1 LCWQAD
7 LARAKHDLV
16 DRIMDD
22 ICSLMGVGMPLN
34 SKKIS
39 TATLR
44 QQIVHE
50 VRQAILNGTL
60 HPGERLVERNLAAS
74 LGTSLTAARE
84 AMIQLESEGLITKRP
99 NSTTHV
105 TQLSPEE
112 ISQIFAV
119 RRVLEEFA
127 FVEAARHGTPQE
139 NAKLEQIHTK
149 ALRFAEAGDARAYIA
164 QDLSWHQTVWSMSHN
179 PYLYGSLS
187 RAILPLFG
195 FSVIRVAMQEGF
207 DLVEDARDHEPL
219 LRAIAGH
226 DVAATRR
233 AYRAAADNWS
243 EEAQKAASGAVKPL
257 QPGPVRLTLK

>member
-1 LCWQAD
+1 
-7 LARAKHDLV
+7 
-16 DRIMDD
+16 
-22 ICSLMGVGMPLN
+22 MPLT

-44 QQIVHE
+44 QQIVQE

-112 ISQIFAV
+112 IGQIFVV

-127 FVEAARHGTPQE
+127 FVEAARHGTAQE
-139 NAKLEQIHTK
+139 NSKLEQIHMK
-149 ALRFAEAGDARAYIA
+149 ALRFAEAGDARAYIGL
-164 QDLSWHQTVWSMSHN
+164 DLAWHEAVWRMAHN
-179 PYLYGSLS
+179 QFLYASLN

-195 FSVIRVAMQEGF
+195 FSVIGVAMQEGF
-207 DLVEDARDHEPL
+207 DLVEDARNHEPL
-219 LRAIAGH
+219 LKAIAGH
-226 DVAATRR
+226 DVGATRR
-233 AYRAAADNWS
+233 AYRAAADTWS
-243 EEAQKAASGAVKPL
+243 IDAQKAASTPGKPTAS
-257 QPGPVRLTLK
+257 GPVRLTLK

>member
-1 LCWQAD
+1 
-7 LARAKHDLV
+7 
-16 DRIMDD
+16 
-22 ICSLMGVGMPLN
+22 MPLT

-44 QQIVHE
+44 QQIVQE

-60 HPGERLVERNLAAS
+60 HPGERLVERNLAVS

-127 FVEAARHGTPQE
+127 FVEAARHGTAQE
-139 NAKLEQIHTK
+139 NSKLEQIHMR
-149 ALRFAEAGDARAYIA
+149 ALRFAEGADARAYIG
-164 QDLSWHQTVWSMSHN
+164 QDLAWHEAVWRMAHN
-179 PYLYGSLS
+179 PFLYASLN

-195 FSVIRVAMQEGF
+195 FSIIGVAMQEGF
-207 DLVEDARDHEPL
+207 DLVEDARNHEPL
-219 LRAIAGH
+219 LQAIAAH

-243 EEAQKAASGAVKPL
+243 VEAMKAASVPAKPAAS
-257 QPGPVRLTLK
+257 GPVRLTLK

>member
-1 LCWQAD
+1 
-7 LARAKHDLV
+7 
-16 DRIMDD
+16 
-22 ICSLMGVGMPLN
+22 MPLT

-44 QQIVHE
+44 QQIVQE

-105 TQLSPEE
+105 TQLSPED
-112 ISQIFAV
+112 INHIFAV

-127 FVEAARHGTPQE
+127 FVEAARHGTSQE
-139 NAKLEQIHTK
+139 NTKLEQIHAK
-149 ALRFAEAGDARAYIA
+149 AVRLAEAGDARAYIA
-164 QDLSWHQTVWSMSHN
+164 QDLSWHETVWRMSHN
-179 PYLYGSLS
+179 PYLYASLS

-195 FSVIRVAMQEGF
+195 FSVIRVAMQDGF
-207 DLVEDARDHEPL
+207 NLVEDAHDHESL
-219 LRAIAGH
+219 LRAISEH
-226 DVAATRR
+226 DIAATRR
-233 AYRAAADNWS
+233 AYRAAAEKWS
-243 EEAQKAASGAVKPL
+243 IDAQNAALEPTKRPAPN
-257 QPGPVRLTLK
+257 QVRLSLK

>member
-1 LCWQAD
+1 MIYAACW
-7 LARAKHDLV
+7 V
-16 DRIMDD
+16 
-22 ICSLMGVGMPLN
+22 SSMPLT

-60 HPGERLVERNLAAS
+60 HPGERLVERNLATS

-127 FVEAARHGTPQE
+127 FVEAARHGTAAE
-139 NAKLEQIHTK
+139 NSKLEQIHAK
-149 ALRFAEAGDARAYIA
+149 ALRFAEAGDARAYIG
-164 QDLSWHQTVWSMSHN
+164 QDLAWHEAVWRMAHN
-179 PYLYGSLS
+179 PFLYASLN

-195 FSVIRVAMQEGF
+195 FSVIGVAMQEGF
-207 DLVEDARDHEPL
+207 DLVEDALNHEPL
-219 LRAIAGH
+219 LKAIAAH
-226 DVAATRR
+226 DVVATRR

-243 EEAQKAASGAVKPL
+243 VEAQRAACAPTKPSAS
-257 QPGPVRLTLK
+257 GPVRLTLK

>member
-1 LCWQAD
+1 
-7 LARAKHDLV
+7 V
-16 DRIMDD
+16 PDRRNKCLFDQIMDD
-22 ICSLMGVGMPLN
+22 ICSLKGLCMPLG

-74 LGTSLTAARE
+74 LGTSLTSARE
-84 AMIQLESEGLITKRP
+84 AMIQLEAEGLITKRP

-112 ISQIFAV
+112 VSQIFAV

-127 FVEAARHGTPQE
+127 FVEAARHGTIQE
-139 NAKLEQIHTK
+139 NAKLENIHLK
-149 ALRFAEAGDARAYIA
+149 ALRFAEAGKAREYIG
-164 QDLSWHQTVWSMSHN
+164 QDLAWHEAAWSMSHN
-179 PYLYGSLS
+179 EYLCASLS
-187 RAILPLFG
+187 RAVLPLFG
-195 FSVIRVAMQEGF
+195 FSIIGVAMQEGF
-207 DLVEDARDHEPL
+207 DLVEDARNHEPL
-219 LRAIAGH
+219 LEAIARH

-233 AYRAAADNWS
+233 AYRVAAETWTVD
-243 EEAQKAASGAVKPL
+243 AQKVASAPAKPAATDTD
-257 QPGPVRLTLK
+257 RLSLK

>member
-1 LCWQAD
+1 
-7 LARAKHDLV
+7 
-16 DRIMDD
+16 
-22 ICSLMGVGMPLN
+22 MPLT

-44 QQIVHE
+44 QQIVQE

-60 HPGERLVERNLAAS
+60 HPGERLVERNLAVS

-127 FVEAARHGTPQE
+127 FVEAARHGTAQE
-139 NAKLEQIHTK
+139 NSKLEQIHTR
-149 ALRFAEAGDARAYIA
+149 ALRFAEAADARAYIG
-164 QDLSWHQTVWSMSHN
+164 QDLAWHEAVWRMAHN
-179 PYLYGSLS
+179 PFLYASLN

-195 FSVIRVAMQEGF
+195 FSVIGVAMQEGF
-207 DLVEDARDHEPL
+207 DLVEDARNHEPL
-219 LRAIAGH
+219 LQAIASPGL
-226 DVAATRR
+226 
-233 AYRAAADNWS
+233 
-243 EEAQKAASGAVKPL
+243 SGSCREL
-257 QPGPVRLTLK
+257 ER

>member
-1 LCWQAD
+1 M
-7 LARAKHDLV
+7 H
-16 DRIMDD
+16 D
-22 ICSLMGVGMPLN
+22 ICSLMGECMPLA

-44 QQIVHE
+44 QQIVQE

-60 HPGERLVERNLAAS
+60 HPGERLVERTLAAS

-84 AMIQLESEGLITKRP
+84 AMIQLESEGLITKKP

-127 FVEAARHGTPQE
+127 FVEAARHGTTSE
-139 NAKLEQIHTK
+139 NSKLEQIRTR
-149 ALRFAEAGDARAYIA
+149 ALRFAESGDARAYIA
-164 QDLSWHQTVWSMSHN
+164 QDLAWHEAVWRMAHN
-179 PYLYGSLS
+179 QFLYASLT

-195 FSVIRVAMQEGF
+195 FSVIGVAMQEVF
-207 DLVEDARDHEPL
+207 DLVEDARNHEPL
-219 LRAIAGH
+219 LKAIAAH
-226 DVAATRR
+226 DVTTTRR
-233 AYRAAADNWS
+233 AYRLAADNWS
-243 EEAQKAASGAVKPL
+243 LATQKAASVPPKPSGTA
-257 QPGPVRLTLK
+257 PIRLTLK

>member
-1 LCWQAD
+1 
-7 LARAKHDLV
+7 
-16 DRIMDD
+16 
-22 ICSLMGVGMPLN
+22 MPLT
-34 SKKIS
+34 SKKIA

-44 QQIVHE
+44 QQIVHQ

-127 FVEAARHGTPQE
+127 FVEAARQGTTQE
-139 NAKLEQIHTK
+139 NAKLEQIHIK
-149 ALRFAEAGDARAYIA
+149 ALRFAQAGDARAYIG
-164 QDLSWHQTVWSMSHN
+164 QDLAWHEAVWRMAHN
-179 PYLYGSLS
+179 PYLHASLT

-195 FSVIRVAMQEGF
+195 FSIIGVAMQEGF
-207 DLVEDARDHEPL
+207 DLVEDARNHEPL
-219 LRAIAGH
+219 LKAIAAR
-226 DVAATRR
+226 DVVATRR
-233 AYRAAADNWS
+233 AYRAAAENWS
-243 EEAQKAASGAVKPL
+243 VETQKTASPPPKSLTSAPI
-257 QPGPVRLTLK
+257 RLTLK

>member
-1 LCWQAD
+1 
-7 LARAKHDLV
+7 
-16 DRIMDD
+16 
-22 ICSLMGVGMPLN
+22 MPLT

-44 QQIVHE
+44 QQIVQE

-127 FVEAARHGTPQE
+127 FVEAARHGTAQE
-139 NAKLEQIHTK
+139 NSKLEQIHMK
-149 ALRFAEAGDARAYIA
+149 ALRFAEAGDARAYIG
-164 QDLSWHQTVWSMSHN
+164 QDLAWHEAVWRMAHN
-179 PYLYGSLS
+179 QFLYASLT

-195 FSVIRVAMQEGF
+195 FSVIGVAMQEGF
-207 DLVEDARDHEPL
+207 DLVEDARNHEPL
-219 LRAIAGH
+219 LKAIARH

-243 EEAQKAASGAVKPL
+243 VAAMNVAPAPAKAEGS
-257 QPGPVRLTLK
+257 GPVRLTLK

>member
-1 LCWQAD
+1 
-7 LARAKHDLV
+7 
-16 DRIMDD
+16 
-22 ICSLMGVGMPLN
+22 MPLG

-74 LGTSLTAARE
+74 LGTSLTSARE

-112 ISQIFAV
+112 VDQIFAV
-119 RRVLEEFA
+119 RRVLEEYA
-127 FVEAARHGTPQE
+127 FVEAARHGTVQE
-139 NAKLEQIHTK
+139 NAKLESIHIK
-149 ALRFAEAGDARAYIA
+149 ALRFAEAGKARDYIS
-164 QDLSWHQTVWSMSHN
+164 QDLAWHEAAWSMAHN
-179 PYLYGSLS
+179 EYLYSSL
-187 RAILPLFG
+187 RRVVLPLFG
-195 FSVIRVAMQEGF
+195 FSVIGVAMQEGF
-207 DLVEDARDHEPL
+207 DLVADAHNHDPL
-219 LRAIAGH
+219 LKSVGLH

-233 AYRAAADNWS
+233 AYRGAAETWTIDARKVAS
-243 EEAQKAASGAVKPL
+243 APTKVAASDADRVQHK
-257 QPGPVRLTLK
+257 

>member
-1 LCWQAD
+1 MIYAP
-7 LARAKHDLV
+7 
-16 DRIMDD
+16 DRVH
-22 ICSLMGVGMPLN
+22 CMPLT

-39 TATLR
+39 SATLR

-127 FVEAARHGTPQE
+127 FVEAARHGTPHE
-139 NAKLEQIHTK
+139 INKLEQIHVK
-149 ALRFAEAGDARAYIA
+149 ALRFAEAGDARAYIG
-164 QDLSWHQTVWSMSHN
+164 QDLAWHEAVWRMAHN
-179 PYLYGSLS
+179 PYLFASLN
-187 RAILPLFG
+187 RAVLPLFG
-195 FSVIRVAMQEGF
+195 FSIIGVAMQEGF
-207 DLVEDARDHEPL
+207 DLVEDARNHEPPL
-219 LRAIAGH
+219 AAIAAH
-226 DVAATRR
+226 DVSAIRR
-233 AYRAAADNWS
+233 AYRAAADNWRV
-243 EEAQKAASGAVKPL
+243 EAQKAASAPAK
-257 QPGPVRLTLK
+257 QATPGPLRLTLR

>member
-1 LCWQAD
+1 
-7 LARAKHDLV
+7 
-16 DRIMDD
+16 
-22 ICSLMGVGMPLN
+22 MPLT

-44 QQIVHE
+44 QQIVQE

-60 HPGERLVERNLAAS
+60 HPGERLVERNLAVS

-127 FVEAARHGTPQE
+127 FVEAARHGTAQE
-139 NAKLEQIHTK
+139 NSKLEQIHTR
-149 ALRFAEAGDARAYIA
+149 ALRFAEAADARAYIG
-164 QDLSWHQTVWSMSHN
+164 QDLAWHEAVWRMAHN
-179 PYLYGSLS
+179 PFLYASLN

-195 FSVIRVAMQEGF
+195 FSVIGVAMQEGF
-207 DLVEDARDHEPL
+207 DLVEDARNHEPL
-219 LRAIAGH
+219 LQAIAAH

-233 AYRAAADNWS
+233 AYRAAAENWS
-243 EEAQKAASGAVKPL
+243 VEAMKAASAPAKPAAS
-257 QPGPVRLTLK
+257 GPVRFTLK

>member
-1 LCWQAD
+1 
-7 LARAKHDLV
+7 
-16 DRIMDD
+16 
-22 ICSLMGVGMPLN
+22 MPLG

-74 LGTSLTAARE
+74 LGTSLTSARE

-112 ISQIFAV
+112 VSQIFAV

-127 FVEAARHGTPQE
+127 LVEAARHGTIPE
-139 NAKLEQIHTK
+139 NAKLESIHVK
-149 ALRFAEAGDARAYIA
+149 ALRFAEAGKAREYIS
-164 QDLSWHQTVWSMSHN
+164 QDLAWHEAAWSMSHN
-179 PYLYGSLS
+179 EFLCASIS
-187 RAILPLFG
+187 RAVLPLFG
-195 FSVIRVAMQEGF
+195 FSVIGVAMQEGF
-207 DLVEDARDHEPL
+207 DLVEDARNHEPL
-219 LRAIAGH
+219 LNAIAHH
-226 DVAATRR
+226 DVLATRR
-233 AYRAAADNWS
+233 AYRVAAETWTR
-243 EEAQKAASGAVKPL
+243 EAQKAAFVPAKPAISD
-257 QPGPVRLTLK
+257 VNSFTHK

>member
-1 LCWQAD
+1 
-7 LARAKHDLV
+7 
-16 DRIMDD
+16 
-22 ICSLMGVGMPLN
+22 MPLT

-44 QQIVHE
+44 QQIVQE

-60 HPGERLVERNLAAS
+60 HPGERLVERNLAVS

-105 TQLSPEE
+105 TQLSPKE

-127 FVEAARHGTPQE
+127 FVEAARHGTAQE
-139 NAKLEQIHTK
+139 NSKLEQIHMR
-149 ALRFAEAGDARAYIA
+149 ALRFAEAADARAYIG
-164 QDLSWHQTVWSMSHN
+164 QDLAWHEAVWRMAHN
-179 PYLYGSLS
+179 PFLYASLN

-195 FSVIRVAMQEGF
+195 FSIIGVAMQEGF
-207 DLVEDARDHEPL
+207 DLVEDARNHEPL
-219 LRAIAGH
+219 LQAIAAH

-243 EEAQKAASGAVKPL
+243 VEAMKAASAPAKPAAS
-257 QPGPVRLTLK
+257 GPVRLTLK

>member
-1 LCWQAD
+1 
-7 LARAKHDLV
+7 
-16 DRIMDD
+16 
-22 ICSLMGVGMPLN
+22 MPLT

-44 QQIVHE
+44 QQIVQE

-127 FVEAARHGTPQE
+127 FVEAARHGTAQE
-139 NAKLEQIHTK
+139 NSKLEQIHTK
-149 ALRFAEAGDARAYIA
+149 ALRFAEAGDARAYIG
-164 QDLSWHQTVWSMSHN
+164 QDLAWHEAVWRMAHN
-179 PYLYGSLS
+179 PFLYASLN

-195 FSVIRVAMQEGF
+195 FSVIGVAMQEGF
-207 DLVEDARDHEPL
+207 DLVEDARNHEPL
-219 LRAIAGH
+219 LQAIAGH

-233 AYRAAADNWS
+233 AYRAAAENWS
-243 EEAQKAASGAVKPL
+243 VEAMKAASAPAKPAAS
-257 QPGPVRLTLK
+257 GPVRLTLK

>member
-1 LCWQAD
+1 
-7 LARAKHDLV
+7 
-16 DRIMDD
+16 
-22 ICSLMGVGMPLN
+22 MPLT

-105 TQLSPEE
+105 TQLSLEE
-112 ISQIFAV
+112 IGQIFAV

-127 FVEAARHGTPQE
+127 FVEAARHGTVQE
-139 NAKLEQIHTK
+139 NSKLEQIHMK
-149 ALRFAEAGDARAYIA
+149 ALRFAEAGDARAYIG
-164 QDLSWHQTVWSMSHN
+164 QDLAWHEAVWRMAHN
-179 PYLYGSLS
+179 PFLFASLT

-195 FSVIRVAMQEGF
+195 FSVIGVAMQEGF
-207 DLVEDARDHEPL
+207 DLVEDARNHEPL
-219 LRAIAGH
+219 LKAIAGR

-233 AYRAAADNWS
+233 AYRAAADHWS
-243 EEAQKAASGAVKPL
+243 VEAMKAASVPAKPATS
-257 QPGPVRLTLK
+257 GPVRLTLK

>member
-1 LCWQAD
+1 
-7 LARAKHDLV
+7 
-16 DRIMDD
+16 
-22 ICSLMGVGMPLN
+22 MGVRMPLT

-112 ISQIFAV
+112 VNQIFAV

-127 FVEAARHGTPQE
+127 FVEAARHGTAQE
-139 NAKLEQIHTK
+139 GTRLEQIHTK

-164 QDLSWHQTVWSMSHN
+164 QDLAWHETVWRMAHN
-179 PYLYGSLS
+179 PYLYASLS

-195 FSVIRVAMQEGF
+195 FSVIKVAMQEGF
-207 DLVEDARDHEPL
+207 DLVEDARHHEPL
-219 LRAIAGH
+219 LKAITAH

-233 AYRAAADNWS
+233 AYRAAAETWS
-243 EEAQKAASGAVKPL
+243 IDAQKAASGPAA
-257 QPGPVRLTLK
+257 PVIASSARLTLR

>member
-1 LCWQAD
+1 
-7 LARAKHDLV
+7 
-16 DRIMDD
+16 
-22 ICSLMGVGMPLN
+22 MPLT

-44 QQIVHE
+44 QQIVQE

-74 LGTSLTAARE
+74 LGTSLTSARE

-127 FVEAARHGTPQE
+127 FVEAAKHGTTQE
-139 NAKLEQIHTK
+139 NTKLEQIHMK
-149 ALRFAEAGDARAYIA
+149 ALRFAEAGDARAYIG
-164 QDLSWHQTVWSMSHN
+164 QDLAWHEAVWRMSHN
-179 PYLYGSLS
+179 PYLYASLS

-195 FSVIRVAMQEGF
+195 FSVIGVAMQEGF
-207 DLVEDARDHEPL
+207 DLVEDARNHEPL
-219 LRAIAGH
+219 LTAIAAH

-243 EEAQKAASGAVKPL
+243 VETQKATPVPAKPATA
-257 QPGPVRLTLK
+257 GPARLTLK

>member
-1 LCWQAD
+1 
-7 LARAKHDLV
+7 
-16 DRIMDD
+16 
-22 ICSLMGVGMPLN
+22 MPLT

-44 QQIVHE
+44 QQIVQE

-112 ISQIFAV
+112 IGQIFAV

-127 FVEAARHGTPQE
+127 FVEAARHGTAQE
-139 NAKLEQIHTK
+139 NSKLEQIHMK
-149 ALRFAEAGDARAYIA
+149 ALRFAEAGDARAYIG
-164 QDLSWHQTVWSMSHN
+164 QDLAWHEAVWRMAHN
-179 PYLYGSLS
+179 QFLYASLT

-195 FSVIRVAMQEGF
+195 FSVIGVAMQEGF
-207 DLVEDARDHEPL
+207 DLVEDARNHEPL
-219 LRAIAGH
+219 LKTIARH

-243 EEAQKAASGAVKPL
+243 VAAMNVAPAPAKAEGS
-257 QPGPVRLTLK
+257 GPVRLTLK

>member
-1 LCWQAD
+1 
-7 LARAKHDLV
+7 
-16 DRIMDD
+16 
-22 ICSLMGVGMPLN
+22 MPLT

-44 QQIVHE
+44 QQIVQE

-84 AMIQLESEGLITKRP
+84 AMIQLEAEGLITKRP

-127 FVEAARHGTPQE
+127 FVEAARHGTAQE
-139 NAKLEQIHTK
+139 NSKLEQIHMK
-149 ALRFAEAGDARAYIA
+149 ALRFAEAGDARAYIG
-164 QDLSWHQTVWSMSHN
+164 QDLAWHEAVWRMAHN
-179 PYLYGSLS
+179 QFLYASLS

-195 FSVIRVAMQEGF
+195 FGVIGVAMQEGF
-207 DLVEDARDHEPL
+207 DLVEDARNHEPL
-219 LRAIAGH
+219 LKAIAGH

-243 EEAQKAASGAVKPL
+243 IEVQKAASNPAKPAASA
-257 QPGPVRLTLK
+257 PVRLTLKSRS

>member
-1 LCWQAD
+1 
-7 LARAKHDLV
+7 
-16 DRIMDD
+16 
-22 ICSLMGVGMPLN
+22 MPLN

-44 QQIVHE
+44 QQIVQE

-74 LGTSLTAARE
+74 LGTSLTSARE

-127 FVEAARHGTPQE
+127 FVEAARHGTAQE
-139 NAKLEQIHTK
+139 NTKLEQIHTK
-149 ALRFAEAGDARAYIA
+149 AVRFAEAGDARAYIG
-164 QDLSWHQTVWSMSHN
+164 QDLAWHEAVWRMAHN
-179 PYLYGSLS
+179 PYLYASLS

-195 FSVIRVAMQEGF
+195 FSVIGVAMQEGF
-207 DLVEDARDHEPL
+207 DLVEDARNHEPL
-219 LRAIAGH
+219 LQAIGGH

-233 AYRAAADNWS
+233 AYRAAAENWS
-243 EEAQKAASGAVKPL
+243 IEAQKAAAVPAKPM
-257 QPGPVRLTLK
+257 PSSPPRLTLK

>member
-1 LCWQAD
+1 
-7 LARAKHDLV
+7 
-16 DRIMDD
+16 
-22 ICSLMGVGMPLN
+22 MPLTA
-34 SKKIS
+34 KKIS

-50 VRQAILNGTL
+50 VRQAILSGTL

-127 FVEAARHGTPQE
+127 FVEAARHGTAPE
-139 NAKLEQIHTK
+139 NNKLEQIHAK
-149 ALRFAEAGDARAYIA
+149 ALRFAEAGDARAYIG
-164 QDLSWHQTVWSMSHN
+164 QDLAWHEAVWRMAHN
-179 PYLYGSLS
+179 QFLYASLN

-195 FSVIRVAMQEGF
+195 FSVIGVAMQEGF
-207 DLVEDARDHEPL
+207 DLVEDARNHEPL
-219 LRAIAGH
+219 LKAIAAH
-226 DVAATRR
+226 DVTATRR

-243 EEAQKAASGAVKPL
+243 VEAQKAASASLKP
-257 QPGPVRLTLK
+257 PTTAPARLTLK

>member
-1 LCWQAD
+1 
-7 LARAKHDLV
+7 
-16 DRIMDD
+16 
-22 ICSLMGVGMPLN
+22 MPLT

-44 QQIVHE
+44 QQIVQE

-60 HPGERLVERNLAAS
+60 HPGERLVERNLAVS

-127 FVEAARHGTPQE
+127 FVEAARHGTAQE
-139 NAKLEQIHTK
+139 NSKLEQIHMR
-149 ALRFAEAGDARAYIA
+149 ALRFAEGADARAYIG
-164 QDLSWHQTVWSMSHN
+164 QDLAWHEAVWRMAHN
-179 PYLYGSLS
+179 PFLYASLN

-195 FSVIRVAMQEGF
+195 FSIIGVAMQEGF
-207 DLVEDARDHEPL
+207 DLVEDARNHEPL
-219 LRAIAGH
+219 LQAIAAH

-243 EEAQKAASGAVKPL
+243 VEAMKAASAPAKPAAS
-257 QPGPVRLTLK
+257 GPVRLTLK

>member
-1 LCWQAD
+1 
-7 LARAKHDLV
+7 
-16 DRIMDD
+16 
-22 ICSLMGVGMPLN
+22 MPLA

-60 HPGERLVERNLAAS
+60 HPGERLVERTLATS

-112 ISQIFAV
+112 ISQIFQV

-127 FVEAARHGTPQE
+127 FVEAARHGNAAE
-139 NAKLEQIHTK
+139 NGKLEQIHAK
-149 ALRFAEAGDARAYIA
+149 ALRFAESGDARAYIA
-164 QDLSWHQTVWSMSHN
+164 QDLAWHEAVWRMAHN
-179 PYLYGSLS
+179 QFLFASLN

-195 FSVIRVAMQEGF
+195 FSVIGVAMQEGF
-207 DLVEDARDHEPL
+207 DLVEDARNHEPL
-219 LRAIAGH
+219 LKAISAHDLAG
-226 DVAATRR
+226 TRR

-243 EEAQKAASGAVKPL
+243 VEAQKAAAVAARPPA
-257 QPGPVRLTLK
+257 QGPVRLTFK

>member
-1 LCWQAD
+1 
-7 LARAKHDLV
+7 
-16 DRIMDD
+16 
-22 ICSLMGVGMPLN
+22 MPLT

-139 NAKLEQIHTK
+139 NSKLEQIHTK
-149 ALRFAEAGDARAYIA
+149 AVRFAEAGDARAYIG
-164 QDLSWHQTVWSMSHN
+164 QDLNWHEAVWRMAHN
-179 PYLYGSLS
+179 QFLYASLT

-195 FSVIRVAMQEGF
+195 FSVIGVAMQEGF
-207 DLVEDARDHEPL
+207 DLVEDARNHEPL
-219 LRAIAGH
+219 LKAIAAH

-243 EEAQKAASGAVKPL
+243 VEAMKAASVPAKPAA
-257 QPGPVRLTLK
+257 PGPIRLTLK